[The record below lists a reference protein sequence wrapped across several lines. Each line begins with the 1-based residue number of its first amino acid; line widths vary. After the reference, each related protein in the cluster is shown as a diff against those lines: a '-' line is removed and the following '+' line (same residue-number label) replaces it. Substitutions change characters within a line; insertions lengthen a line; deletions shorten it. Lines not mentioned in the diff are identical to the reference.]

1 MIKKL
6 QSLFLLGIL
15 FFLGI
20 GIGNG
25 QVHSLD
31 EAIQLAK
38 KENKIVFMNFSGSDW
53 CKSCILLKKTILETE
68 QFKNFAA
75 KKLIILNVDFPRLKK
90 NQLQKDQIEKN
101 EKLAAEY
108 NSKGQFPTIVLLDSN
123 SKILGKT
130 GYRNISPEQY
140 IEHIES
146 LMNQ

>member
-1 MIKKL
+1 MELNMIKKL

-90 NQLQKDQIEKN
+90 INFKKTRSRKMKN
-101 EKLAAEY
+101 
-108 NSKGQFPTIVLLDSN
+108 
-123 SKILGKT
+123 
-130 GYRNISPEQY
+130 
-140 IEHIES
+140 
-146 LMNQ
+146 